1 LFHFRHGL
9 PVESHGTL
17 PNGRQFQNIAELK
30 ECLLDDQEQIARNL
44 VQQLTVYATG
54 APIRFSDRP
63 AIAEILAR
71 AKPQGY
77 GVRTLIHELVQSEI
91 FLNR

>member
-1 LFHFRHGL
+1 LFYFLHG
-9 PVESHGTL
+9 PAVESHGTL
-17 PNGRQFQNIAELK
+17 VDGRQFQNIAELK
-30 ECLLDDQEQIARNL
+30 ECLLEDQEQIARNL

-63 AIAEILAR
+63 VIAGILGR
-71 AKPQGY
+71 AEPNGY
-77 GVRTLIHELVQSEI
+77 GVRTLIHEIVQSEI